1 MLQLT
6 LLLIASLLSL
16 CVAEVFHVNATHPAS
31 PDQDCPQPCHTL
43 DQYAQ
48 TTSLFAGHTNIS
60 LVFLDGVHI
69 LNNTLSVSGIDG
81 VFLHPKADDQW
92 SGNSSVVVR
101 SQNENIKISLYGRRT
116 IVCKLIFESIC
127 IQLGRQTVRSIPILH
142 DNITVMFATIKEC
155 HIVYGWIQ
163 IAPGGVVSEIQT
175 EVINSHLEGGSI
187 EGAQKNP
194 IVGIGV
200 HADFN
205 YRHNSTLIVH
215 NTSITKYE
223 DGISALKL
231 TLTKVI
237 NSHLEGGSV
246 EGAQKSLPIGVG
258 VHTDFYNSVFIV
270 HNTSIT
276 KYKYGILAVQNTAN
290 ITNSAIFGNVIAG
303 SFYYLHKLIIDNCT
317 LFKNNFALQIF
328 SLRTG
333 TVKNSK
339 MFKNG
344 FGILL
349 RDCNI
354 IVKDSQLTENYGQG
368 VVLHSVRPETSFS
381 HPNKVMFQNCAF
393 IANRGSSILSYWNS
407 FSLTGKNVFSSNTT
421 ERGAGLALY
430 YSKVHFGINSRTT
443 FVNNTAKTY
452 GGAIYTSSTQL
463 HIPALLTCTL
473 YGYDNRQCFYTVK
486 NNAKVIFNNNDAV
499 MGGMDMFGPICL
511 IERSEHGCCIVRF
524 NTFSFNHSI
533 SSTLQVTSN
542 PLRVCFCVDNVQKCE
557 NSTFDMLN
565 ETRYPGESFK
575 ISVVLVGYNFG
586 QVSGPIYTETLDTYS
601 GSIDDSQHIQSVD
614 YKQCC
619 NLTFTV
625 TSNQVNHSV
634 TLVLTAQKH
643 VTRENRL
650 DNSLRNLFSICDRSM
665 RVPDLTTP
673 VYIRVTLEDC
683 PLGFK
688 LSKTRQMCDCDEY
701 LDKLKDNNQTVVKCE
716 IENRKGHIIR
726 KQTVWIGVD
735 TKENNT
741 DIYYWHRY
749 CPRDYCNGSLMS
761 IALRHPDKQCSS
773 GRSGLLC
780 GKCQTGYSLQLGGNK
795 CIKCNNNHSLA
806 LLVVFAILGI
816 LLVAF
821 IKLLDLTVTS
831 ATINGLI
838 FYANVVWRNNAILFS
853 LQDRQSIGYYII
865 TVLIAWVNLDFGIET
880 CFSQNLDQLS
890 KTGLQFVFPVY
901 IWCIAG
907 LIIIISHYSTRATRL
922 FGNNSVA
929 VLATLFL
936 LSYGKLFNTIT
947 DVLSITNMPDSN
959 GEIHNVWSLDGN
971 VRYGVT
977 PGHIV
982 LIVVALLFL
991 ILFLLPFTLTLLLVP
1006 FLRAKSHLRPLYWIN
1021 TLSPFFD
1028 TYYGPFKD
1036 KKQHHLW
1043 TGILLVSRVVIL
1055 IVNASTSTS
1064 SPNANILLM
1073 TLIATFLLVYSAI
1086 ADIPYKKWYLSVLEI
1101 SYLLNLIA
1109 LGGVFLFYQTRPQ
1122 EDQQSNYLNPVAATS
1137 MCIALVQLAFTLIF
1151 HLVKQ
1156 LVPKM
1161 IDLRRSEVT
1170 DSREYEHLQKCDTR
1184 AKEKSPSNI
1193 TKQVIEIGEVN
1204 DQSTSLRESLLI

>member
-1 MLQLT
+1 MFQLT

-48 TTSLFAGHTNIS
+48 NTSLFAGHTNIS

-81 VFLHPKADDQW
+81 IFLHPKADDQL

-101 SQNENIKISLYGRRT
+101 SQNEYKNISLYGRRT
-116 IVCKLIFESIC
+116 IVCKLMFESIC
-127 IQLGRQTVRSIPILH
+127 IQLGRQTVPSIPILH
-142 DNITVMFATIKEC
+142 DNIAIMFATIKEC
-155 HIVYGWIQ
+155 HVLYGGIQ
-163 IAPGGVVSEIQT
+163 IEGSEREVNEIQT
-175 EVINSHLEGGSI
+175 EVINSHLEGRTV
-187 EGAQKNP
+187 EGALKNQL
-194 IVGIGV
+194 IATGV
-200 HADFN
+200 NANFFN
-205 YRHNSTLIVH
+205 KHNSTLIVH
-215 NTSITKYE
+215 NTSITKYGF
-223 DGISALKL
+223 GIIALYSKEN
-231 TLTKVI
+231 TVI
-237 NSHLEGGSV
+237 
-246 EGAQKSLPIGVG
+246 
-258 VHTDFYNSVFIV
+258 
-270 HNTSIT
+270 
-276 KYKYGILAVQNTAN
+276 
-290 ITNSAIFGNVIAG
+290 ITNSVIFENDIAG
-303 SFYYLHKLIIDNCT
+303 YFYFFRKLIIDNCT
-317 LFKNNFALQIF
+317 LFKNNFALQLYG
-328 SLRTG
+328 LRTV
-333 TVKNSK
+333 TVKDSK
-339 MFKNG
+339 ICKNG
-344 FGILL
+344 LGIFLVGS
-349 RDCNI
+349 NI
-354 IVKDSQLTENYGQG
+354 TVKDSQVTENYGGG
-368 VVLHSVRPETSFS
+368 VVLQTVDPETRYRIPY
-381 HPNKVMFQNCAF
+381 PNKVIFHNCAF
-393 IANRGSSILSYWNS
+393 IANRGSSIFSYWIS
-407 FSLTGKNVFSSNTT
+407 FNLTGENIFSSNTA
-421 ERGAGLALY
+421 EMGAGLALY
-430 YSKVHFGINSRTT
+430 YSKVHFGSSSRTT
-443 FVNNTAKTY
+443 FVNNTAKKY
-452 GGAIYTSSTQL
+452 GGAIYTSSMQL
-463 HIPALLTCTL
+463 DIPALLTCMI
-473 YGYDNRQCFYTVK
+473 YGYDNRQCFYTAE

-499 MGGMDMFGPICL
+499 MGGMDIFGPTGL
-511 IERSEHGCCIVRF
+511 IGKSVRSCGII

-542 PLRVCFCVDNVQKCE
+542 PLRVCFCIDNVQKCE
-557 NSTFDMLN
+557 NNTFNILN
-565 ETRYPGESFK
+565 ETRYPGESFG
-575 ISVVLVGYNFG
+575 ISAVLVGYNFG

-601 GSIDDSQHIQSVD
+601 GSIDGSQDLQSVD
-614 YKQCC
+614 YKQCS
-619 NLTFTV
+619 NLTYTV

-643 VTRENRL
+643 VKV
-650 DNSLRNLFSICDRSM
+650 DNGLRNLFPFCHKKSM
-665 RVPDLTTP
+665 RDPGLNTP
-673 VYIRVTLEDC
+673 VYIHVTLEDC

-688 LSKTRQMCDCDEY
+688 LSKNRHVCDCDEY
-701 LDKLKDNNQTVVKCE
+701 LGKLKDNDQTVVKCK
-716 IENRKGHIIR
+716 IENRNGYIIR
-726 KQTVWIGVD
+726 KKTVWIGVD
-735 TKENNT
+735 TCENNT
-741 DIYYWHRY
+741 GIYYWHRY
-749 CPRDYCNGSLMS
+749 CPRDYCNGSQMS

-780 GKCQTGYSLQLGGNK
+780 GKCQAGYSLQLGGNK
-795 CIKCNNNHSLA
+795 CIECNNNHSLA

-838 FYANVVWRNNAILFS
+838 FYANVVWRNNAVLFS

-959 GEIHNVWSLDGN
+959 GENHDVWSLDGN
-971 VRYGVT
+971 IQYGVT

-991 ILFLLPFTLTLLLVP
+991 ILFLLPFTLTLLMVP
-1006 FLRAKSHLRPLYWIN
+1006 FLRAKSHLRPLCWIN

-1036 KKQHHLW
+1036 KKQHHVW
-1043 TGILLVSRVVIL
+1043 TGILLVSCVVIL
-1055 IVNASTSTS
+1055 IVNALTFTS
-1064 SPNANILLM
+1064 SPNANILLISL
-1073 TLIATFLLVYSAI
+1073 TATSLLMYSASVSLL
-1086 ADIPYKKWYLSVLEI
+1086 YKKWYLSVLEM

-1109 LGGVFLFYQTRPQ
+1109 LGGVFLFYQTLPQ
-1122 EDQQSNYLNPVAATS
+1122 EDQQSNNLNPVVATS

-1156 LVPKM
+1156 IVPKM

-1170 DSREYEHLQKCDTR
+1170 DSREYKHLQICDTR
-1184 AKEKSPSNI
+1184 AKGESPSNI
-1193 TKQVIEIGEVN
+1193 TKQVIEIGEMN
-1204 DQSTSLRESLLI
+1204 DQGTSLRESLLI

>member
-48 TTSLFAGHTNIS
+48 NTSLFAGHTNIS

-81 VFLHPKADDQW
+81 VFLHPKADDQL

-101 SQNENIKISLYGRRT
+101 SQNKYTQISLYGQRT
-116 IVCKLIFESIC
+116 FVCKLIFESIC
-127 IQLGRQTVRSIPILH
+127 IQLGQQTILSIPILH
-142 DNITVMFATIKEC
+142 DNIVVMFATIKEC
-155 HIVYGWIQ
+155 HILYGGIR
-163 IAPGGVVSEIQT
+163 IGPSTKVSEFQT
-175 EVINSHLEGGSI
+175 EVISSHIEGRSV

-194 IVGIGV
+194 PIRTGV
-200 HADFN
+200 HVDSYN
-205 YRHNSTLIVH
+205 KHNSTLIVH
-215 NTSITKYE
+215 NTSITKY
-223 DGISALKL
+223 G
-231 TLTKVI
+231 
-237 NSHLEGGSV
+237 
-246 EGAQKSLPIGVG
+246 
-258 VHTDFYNSVFIV
+258 
-270 HNTSIT
+270 
-276 KYKYGILAVQNTAN
+276 YGIHAVSLDESTVTVI
-290 ITNSAIFGNVIAG
+290 ITNSVIFGNGVAG
-303 SFYYLHKLIIDNCT
+303 YFSSLHELIIDNCT
-317 LFKNNFALQIF
+317 LFKNNFALELV
-328 SLRTG
+328 SLG
-333 TVKNSK
+333 TVTVKDSK
-339 MFKNG
+339 ICKNG
-344 FGILL
+344 LGILL
-349 RDCNI
+349 VSCNI
-354 IVKDSQLTENYGQG
+354 TVKDSQVTESYGQG
-368 VVLHSVRPETSFS
+368 VVLQSVNSETSYRFS
-381 HPNKVMFQNCAF
+381 YPNKVIFHNCAF

-407 FSLTGKNVFSSNTT
+407 FSLTGENIFSSNTA

-430 YSKVHFGINSRTT
+430 YSKVHFGSSSRTT
-443 FVNNTAKTY
+443 FVNNTAKKY
-452 GGAIYTSSTQL
+452 GGAIYISSMQL
-463 HIPALLTCTL
+463 HIPALLTIAFH
-473 YGYDNRQCFYTVK
+473 GYDNRQCFYTAGD
-486 NNAKVIFNNNDAV
+486 NAKVLFNNNDAV
-499 MGGMDMFGPICL
+499 LGGIDIFGPTGL
-511 IERSEHGCCIVRF
+511 IEGSEHRCRII
-524 NTFSFNHSI
+524 NSSTFSFNHSI
-533 SSTLQVTSN
+533 SSTLQVTSK
-542 PLRVCFCVDNVQKCE
+542 PLRVCFCIDNVQKCE
-557 NSTFDMLN
+557 NNTFNMLN
-565 ETRYPGESFK
+565 ETRYPGESFE

-601 GSIDDSQHIQSVD
+601 GSIDDSQRIQGVD
-614 YKQCC
+614 YKQCS

-625 TSNQVNHSV
+625 TSNRVNHSV

-643 VTRENRL
+643 VTQENRV
-650 DNSLRNLFSICDRSM
+650 DNGLRNLFSICYRSM
-665 RVPDLTTP
+665 HDSDLNTP
-673 VYIRVTLEDC
+673 VYIRVSLEDC

-688 LSKTRQMCDCDEY
+688 LSKTRHVCDCDEY
-701 LDKLKDNNQTVVKCE
+701 LDKLKHNDQTMVKCE
-716 IENRKGHIIR
+716 IENRKVYFIR
-726 KQTVWIGVD
+726 KKTVWIGVD

-741 DIYYWHRY
+741 DIYYWHKY
-749 CPRDYCNGSLMS
+749 CPRDYCNGSQMS

-838 FYANVVWRNNAILFS
+838 FYANVVWRNNAVLFS

-959 GEIHNVWSLDGN
+959 GENHDVWSLDGN
-971 VRYGVT
+971 IQYGVT

-991 ILFLLPFTLTLLLVP
+991 ILFLLPFTLTLLMVP
-1006 FLRAKSHLRPLYWIN
+1006 FLRAKSHLRPLRWIN

-1036 KKQHHLW
+1036 KKQHHVW

-1055 IVNASTSTS
+1055 IVNALTFTS
-1064 SPNANILLM
+1064 SPNANILLISL
-1073 TLIATFLLVYSAI
+1073 TATSLLMYSASVGLL
-1086 ADIPYKKWYLSVLEI
+1086 YKKWYLSVLEM
-1101 SYLLNLIA
+1101 SYLLNLTA
-1109 LGGVFLFYQTRPQ
+1109 LGGVFLFYQTLSQ
-1122 EDQQSNYLNPVAATS
+1122 EDQQSSNLNPVAATS

-1156 LVPKM
+1156 IVPKM

-1170 DSREYEHLQKCDTR
+1170 DSREYEHLQVFDTR

-1204 DQSTSLRESLLI
+1204 DQGTSLRESLLI